1 MPTKGGVETSSMI
14 VWVIAGIIFSLFL
27 LLGTR
32 NQSPEKETEEE
43 KEERE
48 IEEDLELLLFD
59 EEEEDLI

>member
-1 MPTKGGVETSSMI
+1 MI

-48 IEEDLELLLFD
+48 IEEDLELLLYD